1 MQGWL
6 NTMLPQTIEYIV
18 NISLK
23 MEKWNIH
30 ELSLLPMTA
39 YLLEFLGNLI
49 FAIEKEV
56 WGQG

>member
-1 MQGWL
+1 
-6 NTMLPQTIEYIV
+6 MLPQTIEYFV

-23 MEKWNIH
+23 MDKRNIH

-39 YLLEFLGNLI
+39 YLPEFLGNLI
-49 FAIEKEV
+49 FAIGKEV

>member
-1 MQGWL
+1 
-6 NTMLPQTIEYIV
+6 MLPQTIEYFV

-23 MEKWNIH
+23 MAKRNIH
-30 ELSLLPMTA
+30 ELSLLPQLA

-49 FAIEKEV
+49 FAIGKEV